1 MAPNETLHSMK
12 AAAEIPSDLLMR
24 HRVQSFGEEIAN
36 SVSHGLGLVAAVV
49 GVPFLIV
56 AAVDGGE
63 TAVIVGVSIFGLT
76 LVLLFL
82 TSTLYHAV
90 THPGAKPVLRIID
103 HVAIYLLI
111 AGTYTPLTLGV
122 LRGGWGWALFGIVWG
137 LGLAGV
143 ILKLVAGVRYPRL
156 SVGLYIAMGWLV
168 VIAIKPLWDSLPV
181 GGLLWLLAGGI
192 AYTGGVV
199 FYAANRLP
207 YAHLIWHLCVL
218 VGATCHFIAVL
229 KYAT

>member
-1 MAPNETLHSMK
+1 MK

-63 TAVIVGVSIFGLT
+63 TAAIVGVSIFGLT

-122 LRGGWGWALFGIVWG
+122 LGGGWGWALFGIVWG

-143 ILKLVAGVRYPRL
+143 ILKLLAGVRYPRL

-181 GGLLWLLAGGI
+181 GGLLWLGAGGV

-199 FYAANRLP
+199 FYAADQWR
-207 YAHLIWHLCVL
+207 YAHLVWHLCVIA
-218 VGATCHFIAVL
+218 GATCHFIVVL

>member
-1 MAPNETLHSMK
+1 
-12 AAAEIPSDLLMR
+12 MR
-24 HRVQSFGEEIAN
+24 HRVQSSGEEIAN
-36 SVSHGLGLVAAVV
+36 AVSHGVGLVAAVV

-56 AAVDGGE
+56 AAADGGE
-63 TAVIVGVSIFGLT
+63 AAAIVGVSIFGLT
-76 LVLLFL
+76 LVLVFF

-90 THPGAKPVLRIID
+90 THSGAKPVLRIID

-122 LRGGWGWALFGIVWG
+122 LGGGWGWSLFGIVWG
-137 LGLAGV
+137 LGLTGV
-143 ILKLVAGVRYPRL
+143 ILTLVAGVRYPRV

-218 VGATCHFIAVL
+218 AGATCHFIVVL

>member
-1 MAPNETLHSMK
+1 M
-12 AAAEIPSDLLMR
+12 
-24 HRVQSFGEEIAN
+24 QSFSEEIAN
-36 SVSHGLGLVAAVV
+36 SVSHGVGLLAAVV

-56 AAVDGGE
+56 AAVDGGD
-63 TAVIVGVSIFGLT
+63 TAAIVGVSIFGLT

-143 ILKLVAGVRYPRL
+143 IPKLVAGVRYPRL

-168 VIAIKPLWDSLPV
+168 VIAIKPLWDSLPA
-181 GGLLWLLAGGI
+181 GGLLWLLAGGV

-199 FYAANRLP
+199 FYAADQWR
-207 YAHLIWHLCVL
+207 YAHLVWHLCVIA
-218 VGATCHFIAVL
+218 GATCHFIVVL

>member
-1 MAPNETLHSMK
+1 
-12 AAAEIPSDLLMR
+12 MR
-24 HRVQSFGEEIAN
+24 DRVQSFGEEIAN
-36 SVSHGLGLVAAVV
+36 AASHGVALVAAVV

-56 AAVDGGE
+56 AAADGGE
-63 TAVIVGVSIFGLT
+63 AAAIVGVSIFGLT
-76 LVLLFL
+76 LVLVFF

-90 THPGAKPVLRIID
+90 THSGAKPVLRIID

-122 LRGGWGWALFGIVWG
+122 LGGGWGWSLFGIVWG
-137 LGLAGV
+137 LGLTGV
-143 ILKLVAGVRYPRL
+143 ILTLVAGVRYPRV

-181 GGLLWLLAGGI
+181 GALLWLLAGGV

-199 FYAANRLP
+199 FYAADQWR
-207 YAHLIWHLCVL
+207 YAHLVWHLCVIA
-218 VGATCHFIAVL
+218 GATCHFIVVL

>member
-1 MAPNETLHSMK
+1 
-12 AAAEIPSDLLMR
+12 MR

-36 SVSHGLGLVAAVV
+36 SVSHGVGLVATLVA
-49 GVPFLIV
+49 VPFLIL

-63 TAVIVGVSIFGLT
+63 AAAIVGVSIFGVT
-76 LVLLFL
+76 LVLVFL
-82 TSTLYHAV
+82 TSTIYHAV
-90 THPGAKPVLRIID
+90 SHTGAKPVLRIID

-122 LRGGWGWALFGIVWG
+122 LRAGWGWTLFGIVWA

-143 ILKLVAGVRYPRL
+143 MLKLLGGVRYPRL

-168 VIAIKPLWDSLPV
+168 VIAVKPLYDSLPV
-181 GGLLWLLAGGI
+181 GGLLWLLAGGV

-199 FYAANRLP
+199 FYVADGTR
-207 YAHLIWHLCVL
+207 YAHLAWHLCVIA
-218 VGATCHFIAVL
+218 GATCHFIVVL

>member
-1 MAPNETLHSMK
+1 
-12 AAAEIPSDLLMR
+12 MR
-24 HRVQSFGEEIAN
+24 DRVQSSGEEIAN
-36 SVSHGLGLVAAVV
+36 AVSHGVGLVAAVV

-56 AAVDGGE
+56 AAADGGE
-63 TAVIVGVSIFGLT
+63 AAAIVGVSIFGLT
-76 LVLLFL
+76 LVLVFL

-103 HVAIYLLI
+103 RVAIYLLI

-122 LRGGWGWALFGIVWG
+122 LGGGWGWSLFGIVWG
-137 LGLAGV
+137 LGLTGV
-143 ILKLVAGVRYPRL
+143 ILTLVAGVRYPRV

-181 GGLLWLLAGGI
+181 GGLLWLGAGGV

-199 FYAANRLP
+199 FYTADRR
-207 YAHLIWHLCVL
+207 YAHLVWHLCVIA
-218 VGATCHFIAVL
+218 GATCHFVAVL

>member
-1 MAPNETLHSMK
+1 MN
-12 AAAEIPSDLLMR
+12 AAAEIPTDLLMQ

-36 SVSHGLGLVAAVV
+36 SVSHGVGLIAALA
-49 GVPFLIV
+49 GVPFLVV

-63 TAVIVGVSIFGLT
+63 AAAIVGVSIFGLT
-76 LVLLFL
+76 LVMLFL

-90 THPGAKPVLRIID
+90 SHPGAKPVLRIID

-122 LRGGWGWALFGIVWG
+122 MRGGWGWTLFGIVWA

-143 ILKLVAGVRYPRL
+143 ILKIVAGVRYPRL

-168 VIAIKPLWDSLPV
+168 VIAIKPLWDSLPA
-181 GGLLWLLAGGI
+181 GGLLWLLAGGV

-199 FYAANRLP
+199 FYVADRKR
-207 YAHLIWHLCVL
+207 YAHLAWHLCVIA
-218 VGATCHFIAVL
+218 GATCHFIVVL

>member
-1 MAPNETLHSMK
+1 
-12 AAAEIPSDLLMR
+12 MR
-24 HRVQSFGEEIAN
+24 DRVQSFGEEIAN
-36 SVSHGLGLVAAVV
+36 AVSHGMGLVAAVV

-56 AAVDGGE
+56 AAADGGE
-63 TAVIVGVSIFGLT
+63 AAAIVGASIFGLA
-76 LVLLFL
+76 LVMVFL

-90 THPGAKPVLRIID
+90 THPAAKPVLRIID

-122 LRGGWGWALFGIVWG
+122 LGGGWGWSLFGIVWG
-137 LGLAGV
+137 LGLTGV
-143 ILKLVAGVRYPRL
+143 ILTLVAGVRYPRV

-181 GGLLWLLAGGI
+181 GGLLWLLAGGV

-199 FYAANRLP
+199 FYAANRLR
-207 YAHLIWHLCVL
+207 YAHLVWHLCVL
-218 VGATCHFIAVL
+218 TGATCHFIAIL

>member
-1 MAPNETLHSMK
+1 
-12 AAAEIPSDLLMR
+12 MR
-24 HRVQSFGEEIAN
+24 DRVQSFGEEIAN
-36 SVSHGLGLVAAVV
+36 SVSHGVGLVAAVV
-49 GVPFLIV
+49 AVPFLIV
-56 AAVDGGE
+56 AAVDGGD
-63 TAVIVGVSIFGLT
+63 AAAIVGVSIFGLT

-90 THPGAKPVLRIID
+90 THPAAKPVLRIID

-181 GGLLWLLAGGI
+181 GGLLWLLAGGV

-199 FYAANRLP
+199 FYAADRWR
-207 YAHLIWHLCVL
+207 YAHLVWHLCVIA
-218 VGATCHFIAVL
+218 GATCHFIAVL
-229 KYAT
+229 MYAT

>member
-1 MAPNETLHSMK
+1 
-12 AAAEIPSDLLMR
+12 MR
-24 HRVQSFGEEIAN
+24 DRVRSFGEEIAN
-36 SVSHGLGLVAAVV
+36 SVSHGVGLVAAVV
-49 GVPFLIV
+49 GVPFLIA

-63 TAVIVGVSIFGLT
+63 AAAIVGVSIFGLT
-76 LVLLFL
+76 LVMVFL
-82 TSTLYHAV
+82 TSTLYHAM
-90 THPGAKPVLRIID
+90 THPAAKPVLRIID

-143 ILKLVAGVRYPRL
+143 ILTLVAGVRYPRL

-181 GGLLWLLAGGI
+181 GGLLWLVAGGV

-199 FYAANRLP
+199 FYAADRLR
-207 YAHLIWHLCVL
+207 YAHLVWHLCVIA
-218 VGATCHFIAVL
+218 GATCHFIAVL

>member
-1 MAPNETLHSMK
+1 M
-12 AAAEIPSDLLMR
+12 
-24 HRVQSFGEEIAN
+24 QSFSEEIAN
-36 SVSHGLGLVAAVV
+36 SVSHGVGLLAAVV

-56 AAVDGGE
+56 AAVDGGD
-63 TAVIVGVSIFGLT
+63 TAAIVGVSIFGLT

-111 AGTYTPLTLGV
+111 AGTYTPLALGV

-143 ILKLVAGVRYPRL
+143 ILKLLAGVRYPRL

-181 GGLLWLLAGGI
+181 AGLQWLVAGGV

-199 FYAANRLP
+199 FYAADRLR
-207 YAHLIWHLCVL
+207 YAHLVWHLCVL
-218 VGATCHFIAVL
+218 AGATCHFIAIL

>member
-1 MAPNETLHSMK
+1 
-12 AAAEIPSDLLMR
+12 MR
-24 HRVQSFGEEIAN
+24 DRVQSFGEEIAN
-36 SVSHGLGLVAAVV
+36 SVSHGVGLIAAVV
-49 GVPFLIV
+49 AVPFLIV

-63 TAVIVGVSIFGLT
+63 AAAIVGVSIFGLT

-82 TSTLYHAV
+82 SSTLYHAV
-90 THPGAKPVLRIID
+90 THPAAKPVLRIID

-181 GGLLWLLAGGI
+181 GGLLWLLAGGV
-192 AYTGGVV
+192 AYTVGVV
-199 FYAANRLP
+199 FYASTRLR
-207 YAHLIWHLCVL
+207 YAHLVWHLCVL
-218 VGATCHFIAVL
+218 AGATCHFIAIL

>member
-1 MAPNETLHSMK
+1 MN
-12 AAAEIPSDLLMR
+12 AAAEIPTDLLMR

-36 SVSHGLGLVAAVV
+36 SVSHGVGLIAALV
-49 GVPFLIV
+49 GVPFLVV

-63 TAVIVGVSIFGLT
+63 AAAIVGVSIFGLT

>member
-1 MAPNETLHSMK
+1 M
-12 AAAEIPSDLLMR
+12 
-24 HRVQSFGEEIAN
+24 QSFGEEIAN
-36 SVSHGLGLVAAVV
+36 SVSHGVGLVAAVV

-63 TAVIVGVSIFGLT
+63 AAAIVGVSIFGLT
-76 LVLLFL
+76 LVMVFL

-90 THPGAKPVLRIID
+90 THPAAKPVLRIID

-122 LRGGWGWALFGIVWG
+122 LRGGWGWTLFGIVWA

-168 VIAIKPLWDSLPV
+168 VLAIKPLWDSLPA
-181 GGLLWLLAGGI
+181 GGLLWLLAGGV

-199 FYAANRLP
+199 FYAADRWR
-207 YAHLIWHLCVL
+207 YSHLVWHLCVIA
-218 VGATCHFIAVL
+218 GATCHFIAIM

>member
-1 MAPNETLHSMK
+1 MR
-12 AAAEIPSDLLMR
+12 AAAENPSHLLMR
-24 HRVQSFGEEIAN
+24 GRVRSFSEEIAN
-36 SVSHGLGLVAAVV
+36 SVSHGVGLLAAVV

-56 AAVDGGE
+56 AAVDGGD
-63 TAVIVGVSIFGLT
+63 TAAIVGVSIFGLT

-103 HVAIYLLI
+103 HVPLSLLI
-111 AGTYTPLTLGV
+111 AGPYTPLALGA

-143 ILKLVAGVRYPRL
+143 ILKLLAGVRYPRL

-181 GGLLWLLAGGI
+181 AGLLWLVAGGV

-199 FYAANRLP
+199 FYAADRLR
-207 YAHLIWHLCVL
+207 YAHLVWHLCVL
-218 VGATCHFIAVL
+218 AGATCHFIAIL

>member
-1 MAPNETLHSMK
+1 
-12 AAAEIPSDLLMR
+12 MR
-24 HRVQSFGEEIAN
+24 DRVQSSGEEIAN
-36 SVSHGLGLVAAVV
+36 AVSHGVGLVAAVV

-56 AAVDGGE
+56 AAADGGE
-63 TAVIVGVSIFGLT
+63 AAAIVGVSIFGLT
-76 LVLLFL
+76 LVLVFF

-90 THPGAKPVLRIID
+90 THSGAKPVLRIID

-122 LRGGWGWALFGIVWG
+122 LGGGWGWSLFGIVWG
-137 LGLAGV
+137 LGLTGV
-143 ILKLVAGVRYPRL
+143 ILTLVAGVRYPRV

-181 GGLLWLLAGGI
+181 GALLWLLAGGV

-199 FYAANRLP
+199 FYAADQWR
-207 YAHLIWHLCVL
+207 YAHLVWHLCVIA
-218 VGATCHFIAVL
+218 GATCHFIVVL

>member
-1 MAPNETLHSMK
+1 MFVGQKSIN
-12 AAAEIPSDLLMR
+12 AAAEIPTDLLMR

-36 SVSHGLGLVAAVV
+36 SVSHGVGLVAALV
-49 GVPFLIV
+49 GVPFLVV

-63 TAVIVGVSIFGLT
+63 AAAIVGVSIFGLT
-76 LVLLFL
+76 LVMVFL

-90 THPGAKPVLRIID
+90 SHPGAKPVLRIID

-122 LRGGWGWALFGIVWG
+122 MRGGWGWTLFGIVWA

-143 ILKLVAGVRYPRL
+143 ILKIVAGVRYPRL

-181 GGLLWLLAGGI
+181 GGLLWLLAGGV
-192 AYTGGVV
+192 AYTEGVV
-199 FYAANRLP
+199 FYVADRTR
-207 YAHLIWHLCVL
+207 YAHLAWHLCVL
-218 VGATCHFIAVL
+218 AGASCHFIVVL

>member
-1 MAPNETLHSMK
+1 MR
-12 AAAEIPSDLLMR
+12 AAAENPSHLLMR
-24 HRVQSFGEEIAN
+24 GRVQSFSEEIAN
-36 SVSHGLGLVAAVV
+36 SVSHGVGLLAAVV

-56 AAVDGGE
+56 AAVDGGD
-63 TAVIVGVSIFGLT
+63 TAAIVGVSIFGLT

-111 AGTYTPLTLGV
+111 AGTYTPLALGV

-143 ILKLVAGVRYPRL
+143 ILKLLAGVRYPRL

-181 GGLLWLLAGGI
+181 AGLLWLVAGGV

-199 FYAANRLP
+199 FYAADRLR
-207 YAHLIWHLCVL
+207 YAHLVWHLCVL
-218 VGATCHFIAVL
+218 AGATCHFIAIL

>member
-1 MAPNETLHSMK
+1 M
-12 AAAEIPSDLLMR
+12 
-24 HRVQSFGEEIAN
+24 
-36 SVSHGLGLVAAVV
+36 V
-49 GVPFLIV
+49 GVPFLVV

-63 TAVIVGVSIFGLT
+63 AAAVVGVSIFGLT
-76 LVLLFL
+76 LVMVFL

-90 THPGAKPVLRIID
+90 THPGVKPVLRIVD

-122 LRGGWGWALFGIVWG
+122 LGGGWGWSLFGIVWG

-168 VIAIKPLWDSLPV
+168 VIAIKPLWGSLPV
-181 GGLLWLLAGGI
+181 GGLLWLLAGGV

-199 FYAANRLP
+199 FYAADRWR
-207 YAHLIWHLCVL
+207 YAHLVWHLCVIA
-218 VGATCHFIAVL
+218 GATCHFIVVL